1 MSDTM
6 MMLHI
11 KQNYESF
18 TPTEKVIADF
28 FLHNTEDDAFGYTF
42 AAKYVSQKLHVSEA
56 ALSRFARKLGF
67 HGYREFVYR
76 YGETLKTHTD
86 KTEDFPMPLL
96 DVFSTYEQILTQT
109 KASEH
114 NETLTRVGKLLCT
127 SDQIFVYGLG
137 SSGLA
142 AADFELRMLK
152 IGTDI
157 KAVTDYHQMVLNE
170 SRLKKGSL
178 VIGVTLSGE
187 TAEIRDALLAAAR
200 KDAATVCITAG
211 TDKPWFSQITEV
223 LPAATVQGLEYGNL
237 ISPMLPLLLELD
249 LLYALCLTPKETQAG
264 TQSNKG
270 NEEQA
275 LWERLKHYR
284 N

>member
-6 MMLHI
+6 MTLRI
-11 KQNYESF
+11 KEIYKNF
-18 TPTEKVIADF
+18 TPTEKIIADF
-28 FLHNTEDDAFGYTF
+28 FLNNTDNGAFT
-42 AAKYVSQKLHVSEA
+42 AKYISQKLHVSEA
-56 ALSRFARKLGF
+56 ALSRFAQKLGLS
-67 HGYREFVYR
+67 GYREFVYR
-76 YGETLKTHTD
+76 YEETLKAHAD
-86 KTEDFPMPLL
+86 KPDAFSAPLQ
-96 DVFSTYEQILTQT
+96 DVFSIYEQILAQT
-109 KASEH
+109 KASGRREG
-114 NETLTRVGKLLCT
+114 RMRAGRLLCV
-127 SDQIFVYGLG
+127 SNQIFIYGLG

-170 SRLKKGSL
+170 SRLKKDSL

-187 TAEIRDALLAAAR
+187 TTEIRDALLSAAGKGAS
-200 KDAATVCITAG
+200 TVCITAG

-223 LPAATVQGLEYGNL
+223 LPAATVKGLEYGNL
-237 ISPMLPLLLELD
+237 ISPMMPLLLELD
-249 LLYALCLTPKETQAG
+249 LLYAFCLTQKETQAG
-264 TQSNKG
+264 AQKYNNK
-270 NEEQA
+270 EEQE